1 MVLVPR
7 WLVTFNHT
15 LIYLP
20 LRHIASTK
28 GQYCHRPTFLGQLAA
43 QQRQLHSTGSKKNN
57 HGNSRMSDSSNATNT
72 AVSVRSDEALAH
84 NGPEQEEMDA
94 EMKEVRYN

>member
-1 MVLVPR
+1 
-7 WLVTFNHT
+7 
-15 LIYLP
+15 
-20 LRHIASTK
+20 
-28 GQYCHRPTFLGQLAA
+28 LGQLAA

-57 HGNSRMSDSSNATNT
+57 HGNSSTRMSDSSNTNT

-94 EMKEVRYN
+94 EMKEVRYNEYAMQ